1 MLDII
6 FYPTQIAQTKYV
18 EVSEDLYEWLA
29 RSQFSKIGHS
39 IPYQID
45 FDGEEETVTVV
56 ELNSENRNQF
66 RLFFLEAVAEESDLL
81 LTQLADN
88 MDKEQYQTLTYRLR
102 KLQELRKGVENL
114 EHQYMQ
120 RF

>member
-6 FYPTQIAQTKYV
+6 FYPSSNSEIQYI

-29 RSQFSKIGHS
+29 RSSFSKIGIS
-39 IPYQID
+39 IDRPIEID
-45 FDGEEETVTVV
+45 GAEETIPVV
-56 ELNSENRNQF
+56 ELNSENRSQL
-66 RLFFLEAVAEESDLL
+66 RLFFLEAVAEESDQL
-81 LTQLADN
+81 LTQLREN
-88 MDKEQYQTLTYRLR
+88 LSKGEYQAVTYRLR

-114 EHQYMQ
+114 AYQYLQ

>member
-39 IPYQID
+39 IPHKIEI
-45 FDGEEETVTVV
+45 DGEEETVTVV
-56 ELNSENRNQF
+56 ELNSDNRSQF

-81 LTQLADN
+81 LTKLREN
-88 MDKEQYQTLTYRLR
+88 MDKEEYQKATYRLS
-102 KLQELRKGVENL
+102 KLQELRKGIENIVY
-114 EHQYMQ
+114 QYMQ